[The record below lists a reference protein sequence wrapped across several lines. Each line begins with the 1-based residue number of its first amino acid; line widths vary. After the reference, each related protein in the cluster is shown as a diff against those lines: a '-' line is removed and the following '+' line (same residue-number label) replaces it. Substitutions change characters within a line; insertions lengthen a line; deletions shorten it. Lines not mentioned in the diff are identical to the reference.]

1 MADAARLVDPIPGAV
16 VAGAACRAA
25 QRRNRVADAR
35 PRIRR
40 YQGRGRGG
48 RDAGRSAAGVDG
60 LKMRATLSIETAAAA
75 LLLIDLQEEQRQVPH
90 YAVAGY
96 EVVLANAQRL
106 LAAARVQGR
115 SEEHTSEL
123 QSLMRISY
131 AVF

>member
-35 PRIRR
+35 PRTRR

-60 LKMRATLSIETAAAA
+60 LKMRATLSIEAAAAA
-75 LLLIDLQEEQRQVPH
+75 LLLIDLQEEQR
-90 YAVAGY
+90 
-96 EVVLANAQRL
+96 
-106 LAAARVQGR
+106 R
-115 SEEHTSEL
+115 SEARRVGKECVSTCRLRGSPEP
-123 QSLMRISY
+123 
-131 AVF
+131 